1 MKGGTKGSGDA
12 KAQAAWKRLL
22 ADSWARA
29 KRLAGQG
36 GEDLEAAETVIQ
48 PTNKLVNKPV
58 AELPDAAA
66 SDLACFVVEDDAE
79 VAEHSVGSV
88 NAVPR
93 GGIRSKWG
101 GKAPPAKCPGDR
113 AATAQPAATKHPP
126 ASHAAAKLAAAK
138 PTVTN
143 SPPPKSIESTLRP
156 YVVTNEELKA
166 TSKGLG
172 YRLSKQSEDKD
183 KGVTAAWGSTVKG
196 IDEGDGWLHVAHERG
211 PRFLPFTAGAD
222 NVTVLRPAG
231 LRVPPLS
238 SVATA
243 AAPKQP
249 GAAGQ
254 RPKAAASPSGG
265 VATAAAPKQPGAAGQ
280 RPKAAS
286 PPGAN
291 SPAASKA
298 ASAVRQPPPLSNGM
312 LGADFQWADLTP
324 ASKRPRLERTTSS
337 QSVDM
342 LAADRPVDLMKIVVN
357 LYHVG
362 HEFAVAVQKKDP
374 RNERSFDWEGVRRGI
389 LSLKNEM
396 GLEVVGVIFENWKGP
411 DNLRGSIGVPP
422 DVKALCAVVMEAPRL
437 TGSNQQRAD
446 DEMAIKCAM
455 RRNCLFLTKKG
466 YDWLAQ
472 MRDTRCRT
480 WLEMS
485 QNMLQVSYSFLEPF
499 GKFKAQSCS
508 LDGSD
513 GHLGT
518 D

>member
-1 MKGGTKGSGDA
+1 VTARVVAMKGGTNGSGEG

-22 ADSWARA
+22 EFSWARA
-29 KRLAGQG
+29 KRLAEQG
-36 GEDLEAAETVIQ
+36 GEDAEAAESVDQ
-48 PTNKLVNKPV
+48 LTNVPEKT
-58 AELPDAAA
+58 AH
-66 SDLACFVVEDDAE
+66 DLACIVLEDGAE
-79 VAEHSVGSV
+79 VGERRTGSV
-88 NAVPR
+88 RAVPN
-93 GGIRSKWG
+93 GGARSKWG
-101 GKAPPAKCPGDR
+101 GKVPPIKRPGDG
-113 AATAQPAATKHPP
+113 ATTAQPDATTHSPVV
-126 ASHAAAKLAAAK
+126 HAAAKRAAAQSA
-138 PTVTN
+138 VRN
-143 SPPPKSIESTLRP
+143 SPAPKSIEPTERP
-156 YVVTNEELKA
+156 YVVTNEDLKA

-172 YRLSKQSEDKD
+172 YRLTKQLGDKD
-183 KGVTAAWGSTVKG
+183 KGVIADWGSTVKG
-196 IDEGDGWLHVAHERG
+196 INEGDGWLHVAHERG

-222 NVTVLRPAG
+222 QVTVLRPAG
-231 LRVPPLS
+231 LR
-238 SVATA
+238 
-243 AAPKQP
+243 AAPKITSASGGASSSAALGTASKQV

-254 RPKAAASPSGG
+254 RPKAGSLSEAHFPAVSTAAS
-265 VATAAAPKQPGAAGQ
+265 VVQQ
-280 RPKAAS
+280 L
-286 PPGAN
+286 PPMSNGKLEADL
-291 SPAASKA
+291 SPAA
-298 ASAVRQPPPLSNGM
+298 
-312 LGADFQWADLTP
+312 
-324 ASKRPRLERTTSS
+324 KRPRLEHTISS

-362 HEFAVAVQKKDP
+362 HEFAVAVLKKDP
-374 RNERSFDWEGVRRGI
+374 TNERSFDWEGVRRGI
-389 LSLKNEM
+389 LSLKNDM

-422 DVKALCAVVMEAPRL
+422 DIKALCAVVMEAPRL

-508 LDGSD
+508 LDGTD

-518 D
+518 V